1 MIEANTPML
10 LCRVYDYKF
19 NDFIAKHIEVLVK
32 YNEVWMLKS
41 GKTISSMRLKSVL
54 DSGGFIILKTPKRSS
69 DKFHLCMVDKVS
81 YTKPVNANLYPG
93 YYEQYMQENGWS
105 GQWFRIRSVHELMMD
120 DVNKLKMVV
129 NDKSVAD
136 VVDRTQASFM
146 YVTNKDVLNIS

>member
-41 GKTISSMRLKSVL
+41 GKTISSTRLKSVL
-54 DSGGFIILKTPKRSS
+54 DAGGFIILKTPKRGS
-69 DKFHLCMVDKVS
+69 DKFYLCMVDKVS
-81 YTKPVNANLYPG
+81 YTKPVNAKLYPD

-105 GQWFRIRSVHELMMD
+105 GQWFRIRSIHELMMD

-129 NDKSVAD
+129 NDKFVTD

-146 YVTNKDVLNIS
+146 YVTNKDVLNIC